1 MLLPKSQLSL
11 DTNWIHTIGKN
22 VCFMD
27 LVRKVELPA
36 WNFLNAIHVP
46 NMLMGKMLDLKA
58 LRSSARNRGIHC
70 RLIFD
75 SSQHCVLRGA
85 EGDDCNKISWMP
97 LHALP
102 MHFSV
107 LKDKHKIS
115 TGQKETQSSVNDA
128 WQNIRTFPDYL
139 YLNVIKGQNNSQ
151 NLCYAAG
158 MSLSQ

>member
-1 MLLPKSQLSL
+1 MPYTSPICWWGKCWTSKPLEALLEIGGFIVGSSL
-11 DTNWIHTIGKN
+11 I
-22 VCFMD
+22 
-27 LVRKVELPA
+27 L
-36 WNFLNAIHVP
+36 
-46 NMLMGKMLDLKA
+46 A
-58 LRSSARNRGIHC
+58 L
-70 RLIFD
+70 L
-75 SSQHCVLRGA
+75 LRGA

-139 YLNVIKGQNNSQ
+139 YLNVIKGQNDSQ